1 MKFILFVEGDTED
14 LAVAAFLKRWLDA
27 ELEKPIG
34 LQVVK
39 FVGASEL
46 IKAAPERA
54 TRALNAPKGDVLAV
68 FALLDLYECPL
79 PYPSHQMTTGKRIEW
94 GKKYME
100 KKVSH
105 PRFRQHFAVY
115 ETEAWLL
122 SDAGIFPA
130 HLQKFIE
137 GKYPKPE
144 TVNFDEPPAKLLTN
158 LYRMRTAS
166 GYRKTT
172 EGPKL
177 FAKLDPKI
185 AYDKCPSLKALLDEM
200 LRIAKQAG
208 LS

>member
-46 IKAAPERA
+46 IKLAPERA
-54 TRALNAPKGDVLAV
+54 LRALNAPKGDVLAV

-79 PYPSHQMTTGKRIEW
+79 PYPSRQMTAGERVAW
-94 GKKYME
+94 GKKHLE
-100 KKVSH
+100 KKVNH
-105 PRFRQHFAVY
+105 PRFRQFFAVQ

-122 SDAGIFPA
+122 SDASIFPTQF
-130 HLQKFIE
+130 QKSLMA
-137 GKYPKPE
+137 KSQQPE

-158 LYRMRTAS
+158 LYRTRTAS

-172 EGPKL
+172 EGPAL
-177 FAKLDPKI
+177 FRKLDPRT
-185 AYDKCPSLKALLDEM
+185 AYAKCPSLKALLDEM
-200 LRIAKQAG
+200 LLLARQAG
-208 LS
+208 HR